1 MGSSGRCNT
10 SVRRGGVGVGD
21 GTDSTPREARRRFW
35 RLIAGG
41 AATEDASRA
50 LGVACSTGLRWVTEA
65 GGMPP
70 VQLAEPSGRF
80 LSFGEREEIALGR
93 PPAWESARSPG
104 GWAAAR
110 RR

>member
-1 MGSSGRCNT
+1 
-10 SVRRGGVGVGD
+10 
-21 GTDSTPREARRRFW
+21 
-35 RLIAGG
+35 
-41 AATEDASRA
+41 
-50 LGVACSTGLRWVTEA
+50 
-65 GGMPP
+65 MPP

-93 PPAWESARSPG
+93 PPAWGSARSPG